1 MPREIRSLLLV
12 GTSDQVVLPSVLLLL
27 VALQIISLEQVRLIL
42 LTIQISFFSQIINGI
57 AKCDEAIVGWV

>member
-1 MPREIRSLLLV
+1 MPRKIGSLLLV

-27 VALQIISLEQVRLIL
+27 VALQIISLEQVRLIM
-42 LTIQISFFSQIINGI
+42 TIQISFFSQIINGI